1 MSNIYH
7 IAKNIICVPLLEFS
21 LRKLLIII
29 LFFFSCNT
37 KTHDRFKTS
46 TKLIYDFCKNC
57 ENKRQQDEAL
67 PELIVKHFDDEQIWQ
82 ELELQNNSVVD
93 KLLGNVVGL
102 VTKIDSVNF
111 LADGHV
117 IEKQTKSRNK
127 KTQKKDLM
135 NDSNNEEEEEES
147 DETDKEIDKIKLR
160 LEDSENDIGD
170 MNDDDDDD
178 DDMDFDFDS
187 INPIQ
192 DKNNDNDTSDDD
204 DGNENVDEIDLD
216 AGKKKKNK
224 KKPVKGSIVDDKFF
238 KLAEM
243 EAFLE
248 QEDAKEMKK
257 QRQEE
262 KGDDSDDE
270 SDEEDI
276 DLFTNFTS
284 EDEEVKSTYVY

>member
-1 MSNIYH
+1 MSNIYSKEYYMCP
-7 IAKNIICVPLLEFS
+7 IVGVFFPKVINYNSFF
-21 LRKLLIII
+21 
-29 LFFFSCNT
+29 FFFSCNT

-102 VTKIDSVNF
+102 VTKLDSVNF
-111 LADGHV
+111 LADGHG

-135 NDSNNEEEEEES
+135 NDPNNEEEEES
-147 DETDKEIDKIKLR
+147 DETDKEIDKIKLK
-160 LEDSENDIGD
+160 LEDSEDED
-170 MNDDDDDD
+170 MNDDDDDDD

-192 DKNNDNDTSDDD
+192 DKNNDNDTSDDA
-204 DGNENVDEIDLD
+204 DGNANVDEIDLD
-216 AGKKKKNK
+216 AGKKKKKK

-262 KGDDSDDE
+262 KGDNSDDE
-270 SDEEDI
+270 SDEDDI

-284 EDEEVKSTYVY
+284 EDEEVNLY

>member
-1 MSNIYH
+1 MCTIVVVFFQKVDNCNSY
-7 IAKNIICVPLLEFS
+7 
-21 LRKLLIII
+21 
-29 LFFFSCNT
+29 FFSCNT

-102 VTKIDSVNF
+102 VTKINSVNF
-111 LADGHV
+111 LAEG
-117 IEKQTKSRNK
+117 IEKQSKSRNK
-127 KTQKKDLM
+127 KTQKKDLI
-135 NDSNNEEEEEES
+135 NDPNNEEEEEEES
-147 DETDKEIDKIKLR
+147 DETDQEIDKIKLR
-160 LEDSENDIGD
+160 LEDCDDDIGD
-170 MNDDDDDD
+170 MKNDDDDDDDDD

-192 DKNNDNDTSDDD
+192 YKNNDTSDDD
-204 DGNENVDEIDLD
+204 DDGKENVDEIDSD
-216 AGKKKKNK
+216 AGKKKKR
-224 KKPVKGSIVDDKFF
+224 VKGSIVDDKFF

-262 KGDDSDDE
+262 KGDDE

-276 DLFTNFTS
+276 DLFTNFS
-284 EDEEVKSTYVY
+284 PEDEEVKSILVSS

>member
-1 MSNIYH
+1 MCTIVVVFFQKVDNCNS
-7 IAKNIICVPLLEFS
+7 
-21 LRKLLIII
+21 
-29 LFFFSCNT
+29 FFFSCNT

-102 VTKIDSVNF
+102 VTKINSVNF
-111 LADGHV
+111 LAEG
-117 IEKQTKSRNK
+117 IEKQSKSRNK
-127 KTQKKDLM
+127 KTQKKDLI
-135 NDSNNEEEEEES
+135 NDPNNEEEEEES
-147 DETDKEIDKIKLR
+147 DETDQEIDKIKLR
-160 LEDSENDIGD
+160 LEDSDDDIGD
-170 MNDDDDDD
+170 MKNDDDDDDDD

-192 DKNNDNDTSDDD
+192 YKNNDTSDDD
-204 DGNENVDEIDLD
+204 DGKENVDEIDSD

-224 KKPVKGSIVDDKFF
+224 KKRVKGSIVDDKFF

-262 KGDDSDDE
+262 KGDDE

-276 DLFTNFTS
+276 DLFTNFS
-284 EDEEVKSTYVY
+284 PEDEEVKSILVSS

>member
-1 MSNIYH
+1 MCTIVVVFFQKVDNCNSY
-7 IAKNIICVPLLEFS
+7 
-21 LRKLLIII
+21 
-29 LFFFSCNT
+29 FFSCNT

-111 LADGHV
+111 LAEG
-117 IEKQTKSRNK
+117 IEKQSKSRNK
-127 KTQKKDLM
+127 KTQKKDLI
-135 NDSNNEEEEEES
+135 NDPNNEEEEEDS
-147 DETDKEIDKIKLR
+147 DETDQEIDKIKLR
-160 LEDSENDIGD
+160 LEDSDDDIGD
-170 MNDDDDDD
+170 MKNDDDDDDD

-192 DKNNDNDTSDDD
+192 YKNNDTSDDD
-204 DGNENVDEIDLD
+204 DDGKENVDEIDSD
-216 AGKKKKNK
+216 AGKKKKR
-224 KKPVKGSIVDDKFF
+224 VKGSIVDDKFF

-262 KGDDSDDE
+262 KGDDE

-276 DLFTNFTS
+276 DLFTNFS
-284 EDEEVKSTYVY
+284 PEDEEVKSILVSS

>member
-1 MSNIYH
+1 MCTIVVVFFQKVDNCNS
-7 IAKNIICVPLLEFS
+7 
-21 LRKLLIII
+21 
-29 LFFFSCNT
+29 FFFSCNT

-111 LADGHV
+111 LAEG
-117 IEKQTKSRNK
+117 IEKQSKSRNK
-127 KTQKKDLM
+127 KTQKKDLI
-135 NDSNNEEEEEES
+135 NDPNNEEEEEEEDS
-147 DETDKEIDKIKLR
+147 DETDQEIDKIKLR
-160 LEDSENDIGD
+160 LEDSDDDIGD
-170 MNDDDDDD
+170 MKNDDDDD

-192 DKNNDNDTSDDD
+192 YKNNDTSDDD
-204 DGNENVDEIDLD
+204 DGKENVDEIDSD
-216 AGKKKKNK
+216 AGKKKKR
-224 KKPVKGSIVDDKFF
+224 VKGSIVDDKFF

-262 KGDDSDDE
+262 KGDDE

-276 DLFTNFTS
+276 DLFTNFS
-284 EDEEVKSTYVY
+284 PEDEEVKSILVSS

>member
-1 MSNIYH
+1 MCTIVVVFFQKVDNCNSY
-7 IAKNIICVPLLEFS
+7 
-21 LRKLLIII
+21 
-29 LFFFSCNT
+29 FFSCNT

-111 LADGHV
+111 LAEG
-117 IEKQTKSRNK
+117 IEKQSKSRNK
-127 KTQKKDLM
+127 KTQKKDLI
-135 NDSNNEEEEEES
+135 NDPNNEEEEEEEES
-147 DETDKEIDKIKLR
+147 DETDQEIDKIKLR
-160 LEDSENDIGD
+160 LEDSDDDIGD
-170 MNDDDDDD
+170 MKNDDDDDDD

-192 DKNNDNDTSDDD
+192 YKNNDTSDDD
-204 DGNENVDEIDLD
+204 DDGKENVDEIDSD
-216 AGKKKKNK
+216 AGNK
-224 KKPVKGSIVDDKFF
+224 KKRVKGSIVDDKFF

-262 KGDDSDDE
+262 KGDDE

-276 DLFTNFTS
+276 DLFTNFS
-284 EDEEVKSTYVY
+284 PEDEEVKSILVSS

>member
-1 MSNIYH
+1 MQ
-7 IAKNIICVPLLEFS
+7 
-21 LRKLLIII
+21 KLLIII
-29 LFFFSCNT
+29 FFFSCNT

-82 ELELQNNSVVD
+82 ELELQNSSVVD

-111 LADGHV
+111 LADDHG

-127 KTQKKDLM
+127 KTQKKDLI
-135 NDSNNEEEEEES
+135 NDPNNDAEEEEEEES
-147 DETDKEIDKIKLR
+147 DETDQEIDKIKSR
-160 LEDSENDIGD
+160 LEDSEDDIGD
-170 MNDDDDDD
+170 MNNDDDDL
-178 DDMDFDFDS
+178 DFEFDS

-192 DKNNDNDTSDDD
+192 NLNNDTSD
-204 DGNENVDEIDLD
+204 DGNENVDEIDSD

-224 KKPVKGSIVDDKFF
+224 KKPIKGSIVDDKFF

-270 SDEEDI
+270 TDEEDI
-276 DLFTNFTS
+276 DLFTKFSS
-284 EDEEVKSTYVY
+284 EDEEVKYILVY

>member
-1 MSNIYH
+1 MCTIVVVFFQKVDNCNS
-7 IAKNIICVPLLEFS
+7 
-21 LRKLLIII
+21 
-29 LFFFSCNT
+29 FFFSCNT

-111 LADGHV
+111 LAEG
-117 IEKQTKSRNK
+117 IEKQSKSRNK
-127 KTQKKDLM
+127 KTQKKDLI
-135 NDSNNEEEEEES
+135 NDPNNEEEEEEDS
-147 DETDKEIDKIKLR
+147 DETDQEIDKIKLR
-160 LEDSENDIGD
+160 LEDSDDDIGD
-170 MNDDDDDD
+170 MKNDDDDD

-192 DKNNDNDTSDDD
+192 YKNNDTSDDD
-204 DGNENVDEIDLD
+204 DGKENVDEIDSD
-216 AGKKKKNK
+216 AGKKKKR
-224 KKPVKGSIVDDKFF
+224 VKGSIVDDKFF

-262 KGDDSDDE
+262 KGDDE

-276 DLFTNFTS
+276 DLFTNFS
-284 EDEEVKSTYVY
+284 PEDEEVKSILVSS

>member
-1 MSNIYH
+1 MCTIVVVFFQKVDNCNS
-7 IAKNIICVPLLEFS
+7 
-21 LRKLLIII
+21 
-29 LFFFSCNT
+29 FFFSCNT

-111 LADGHV
+111 LAEG
-117 IEKQTKSRNK
+117 IEKQSKSRNK
-127 KTQKKDLM
+127 KTQKKDLI
-135 NDSNNEEEEEES
+135 NDPNNEEEEEEEES
-147 DETDKEIDKIKLR
+147 DETDQEIDKIKLR
-160 LEDSENDIGD
+160 LEDSDDDIGD
-170 MNDDDDDD
+170 MKNDDDDDDDDD

-192 DKNNDNDTSDDD
+192 YKNNDTSDDD
-204 DGNENVDEIDLD
+204 DGKENVDEIDSD
-216 AGKKKKNK
+216 AGKKKKR
-224 KKPVKGSIVDDKFF
+224 VKGSIVDDKFF

-262 KGDDSDDE
+262 KGDDE

-276 DLFTNFTS
+276 DLFTNFS
-284 EDEEVKSTYVY
+284 PEDEEVKSILVSS

>member
-1 MSNIYH
+1 MCTIVVVFFQKVDNCNSY
-7 IAKNIICVPLLEFS
+7 
-21 LRKLLIII
+21 
-29 LFFFSCNT
+29 FFSCNT

-111 LADGHV
+111 LAEG
-117 IEKQTKSRNK
+117 IEKQSKSRNK
-127 KTQKKDLM
+127 KTQKKDLI
-135 NDSNNEEEEEES
+135 NDPNNEEEEEEES
-147 DETDKEIDKIKLR
+147 DETDQEIDKIKLR
-160 LEDSENDIGD
+160 LEDSDDDIGD
-170 MNDDDDDD
+170 MKNDDDDD

-192 DKNNDNDTSDDD
+192 YKNNDTSDDD
-204 DGNENVDEIDLD
+204 DDGKENVDEIDSD

-262 KGDDSDDE
+262 KGDDE

-276 DLFTNFTS
+276 DLFTNFS
-284 EDEEVKSTYVY
+284 PEDEEVKSILVSS

>member
-1 MSNIYH
+1 MCTIVVVFFQKVDNCNS
-7 IAKNIICVPLLEFS
+7 
-21 LRKLLIII
+21 
-29 LFFFSCNT
+29 FFFSCNT

-111 LADGHV
+111 LADG
-117 IEKQTKSRNK
+117 IEKQSKSRNK

-135 NDSNNEEEEEES
+135 NDPNNEEEEEEES
-147 DETDKEIDKIKLR
+147 DETDQEIDKIKLR
-160 LEDSENDIGD
+160 LEDSDDDMGD
-170 MNDDDDDD
+170 MKNDDDDD

-192 DKNNDNDTSDDD
+192 YKNNDTSDDD
-204 DGNENVDEIDLD
+204 DDGKENVDEIDSD

-262 KGDDSDDE
+262 KGDESDDE
-270 SDEEDI
+270 SNEEDI
-276 DLFTNFTS
+276 DLFTNFS
-284 EDEEVKSTYVY
+284 PEDEEVKSIVVSFKLLFRVKNFC

>member
-1 MSNIYH
+1 MCTIVVVFFQKVDNCNS
-7 IAKNIICVPLLEFS
+7 
-21 LRKLLIII
+21 
-29 LFFFSCNT
+29 FFFSCNT

-111 LADGHV
+111 LAEG
-117 IEKQTKSRNK
+117 IEKQSKSRNK
-127 KTQKKDLM
+127 KTQKKDLI
-135 NDSNNEEEEEES
+135 NDPNNEEEEEEDS
-147 DETDKEIDKIKLR
+147 DETDQEIDKIKLR
-160 LEDSENDIGD
+160 LEDSDDDIGD
-170 MNDDDDDD
+170 MKNDDDDDDDD

-192 DKNNDNDTSDDD
+192 YKNNDTSDDD
-204 DGNENVDEIDLD
+204 DGKENVDEIDSD
-216 AGKKKKNK
+216 AGKKKKR
-224 KKPVKGSIVDDKFF
+224 VKGSIVDDKFF

-262 KGDDSDDE
+262 KGDDE

-276 DLFTNFTS
+276 DLFTNFS
-284 EDEEVKSTYVY
+284 PEDEEVKSILVSS